1 LLLQFSGFIIELN
14 GGEYMECSI
23 HPYREYIPEN
33 ASKLIIGTI
42 PPFRF
47 CVSGEKRLYPRD
59 VDFYYGSRDNGFWSL
74 MSEVTQVKLCY
85 ENTKKAVDQRKRLL
99 KELNAGITDIVEKCI
114 HKDGKSDDASLEI
127 IELKDLNKLL
137 LNYPNIEELIYTSIF
152 VARQVSKIADKK
164 RHAWSPEDPKR
175 GHVVINQVK
184 YPVTVLYSPSPNA
197 LRGVSKEKRLAQYR
211 AVFGVNQLFTYQ
223 ETPGQL

>member
-1 LLLQFSGFIIELN
+1 
-14 GGEYMECSI
+14 MECSI
-23 HPYREYIPEN
+23 HPYREYIPKN

-42 PPFRF
+42 PPLRF

-59 VDFYYGSRDNGFWSL
+59 VDFYYGSR
-74 MSEVTQVKLCY
+74 
-85 ENTKKAVDQRKRLL
+85 AVDQRKRLL

-164 RHAWSPEDPKR
+164 RHAWSREDPKR
-175 GHVVINQVK
+175 GYVVINQVK

>member
-1 LLLQFSGFIIELN
+1 
-14 GGEYMECSI
+14 MECST
-23 HPYREYIPEN
+23 HPYREYIPKD

-74 MSEVTQVKLCY
+74 ISEVTQVKLCY

-99 KELNAGITDIVEKCI
+99 RKLDAGITDIVEKCI
-114 HKDGKSDDASLEI
+114 HKDGRSDDASLEI
-127 IELKDLNKLL
+127 IELKALRKLL
-137 LNYPNIEELIYTSIF
+137 MDYPNIEELIYTSIF

-164 RHAWSPEDPKR
+164 RHAWSHEDPKR

-211 AVFGVNQLFTYQ
+211 EVFGIDQIFTYQ
-223 ETPGQL
+223 EIPGQL